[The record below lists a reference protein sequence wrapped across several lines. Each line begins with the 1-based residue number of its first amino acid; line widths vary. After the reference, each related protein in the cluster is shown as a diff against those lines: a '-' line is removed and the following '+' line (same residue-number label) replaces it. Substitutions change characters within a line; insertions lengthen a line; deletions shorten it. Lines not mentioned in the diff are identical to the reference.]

1 MQVKRLFVCE
11 QLSREEPG
19 MWSHR
24 RSRRPSDL
32 EATLR
37 KNRAEPREE
46 FVQSLADHVDAKRPV
61 HRTAWS
67 RLAFAGAASTMILG
81 MFASFGGVGYAAGG
95 ASSAYSVVKK
105 AVVDHKLSVDVHKSS
120 ASAQYGQNPQPP
132 ANEPAGQVEGS
143 ATGAGAVAGAQTLP
157 FTGLSLLVTVLIGFT
172 LLAAG
177 VILRRRERSDS

>member
-1 MQVKRLFVCE
+1 
-11 QLSREEPG
+11 

-46 FVQSLADHVDAKRPV
+46 FVQSLADHLDAKRPV

-95 ASSAYSVVKK
+95 ATSAYSVVKK
-105 AVVDHKLSVDVHKSS
+105 AVVQHKLSVDVHKSS
-120 ASAQYGQNPQPP
+120 ASAQYPDNTPSAEPP
-132 ANEPAGQVEGS
+132 ANNVAGETTGS
-143 ATGAGAVAGAQTLP
+143 AAGAVAGAQTLP
-157 FTGLSLLVTVLIGFT
+157 FTGISLLVTVLIGFA
-172 LLAAG
+172 LLTTG
-177 VILRRRERSDS
+177 LILRRRERSDS

>member
-1 MQVKRLFVCE
+1 
-11 QLSREEPG
+11 
-19 MWSHR
+19 MWSNR
-24 RSRRPSDL
+24 RSRRQSDL

-37 KNRAEPREE
+37 KSRAEPSDE

-105 AVVDHKLSVDVHKSS
+105 AVVDHKLSVDVHRSS

-132 ANEPAGQVEGS
+132 ANQPAGQVEGS
-143 ATGAGAVAGAQTLP
+143 AAGAGAVAGAQTLP

-172 LLAAG
+172 LLATG

>member
-1 MQVKRLFVCE
+1 
-11 QLSREEPG
+11 

-24 RSRRPSDL
+24 RSRGQSDP
-32 EATLR
+32 EAILR
-37 KNRAEPREE
+37 SHRAEPREE
-46 FVQSLADHVDAKRPV
+46 FVESLADRVDAKRPV

-105 AVVDHKLSVDVHKSS
+105 AVVQHNLSVEVKSS
-120 ASAQYGQNPQPP
+120 ASDEYPKNTPSVVPP
-132 ANEPAGQVEGS
+132 ANNVAGETTGS
-143 ATGAGAVAGAQTLP
+143 AAGAVAGAQTLP

-172 LLAAG
+172 LLATG

>member
-1 MQVKRLFVCE
+1 
-11 QLSREEPG
+11 

-24 RSRRPSDL
+24 RSRRQSDL

-46 FVQSLADHVDAKRPV
+46 FLQSLADHVDAKRPV
-61 HRTAWS
+61 HRTALS

-120 ASAQYGQNPQPP
+120 ASAQYGHNPQPP
-132 ANEPAGQVEGS
+132 ANQPAGQVEGS
-143 ATGAGAVAGAQTLP
+143 AAGAVAGAQTLP

-172 LLAAG
+172 LLATG

>member
-1 MQVKRLFVCE
+1 
-11 QLSREEPG
+11 

-24 RSRRPSDL
+24 RSRRQSDL
-32 EATLR
+32 EASLR
-37 KNRAEPREE
+37 KSRAQPREE
-46 FVQSLADHVDAKRPV
+46 FVQSLADHVDDMKRPV

-105 AVVDHKLSVDVHKSS
+105 AVVQHNLSVEVKSS
-120 ASAQYGQNPQPP
+120 ASDQYPTTPQAP
-132 ANEPAGQVEGS
+132 ANQPAGQVEGT
-143 ATGAGAVAGAQTLP
+143 AAGAVAGAQTLP
-157 FTGLSLLVTVLIGFT
+157 FTGLSLLVTALIGFT